1 MNRSSAILVVLAAL
15 LLLAASYWLF
25 FVRPERAAE
34 RARAL
39 APETLALTSMT
50 GGVEVAGADGVWRPA
65 RPGEHLSAR
74 DQIRTDDEGSA
85 ELAATDGSTVILS
98 PGTEARVDELRR
110 ELKRLSLAH
119 GELSAEIADNP
130 ARLFEL
136 EVDGHGAVART
147 RGARFTANA
156 DGAGSAAVAT
166 RRGEV
171 ILAARGKEVVI
182 RTGQF
187 ARVSAGGTPDEPR
200 PLPQS
205 LFLKVQWPAATTTNR
220 PEVTVAGQAS
230 PGARVKVAGH
240 YVRLDANGRYSAK
253 VPLPDGAHELHVH
266 ASDLAGHVADEKS
279 PRIVVDTKT
288 DFKVHPPKWK

>member
-1 MNRSSAILVVLAAL
+1 MTRATAILVVLSAL
-15 LLLAASYWLF
+15 TLGAVSYWIF

-34 RARAL
+34 RTPAL
-39 APETLALTSMT
+39 APETLAIATVS
-50 GGVEVAGADGVWRPA
+50 GGVEVAVADGSWRPA
-65 RPGEHLSAR
+65 RPGERLSAR
-74 DQIRTDDEGSA
+74 DRIRTDDEGAA
-85 ELAATDGSTVILS
+85 ELHAADGSTVLLS

-110 ELKRLSLAH
+110 ELKRLSLAR
-119 GELSAEIADNP
+119 GELQAEIADNP
-130 ARLFEL
+130 ARVFEV

-147 RGARFTANA
+147 RGARFTASA
-156 DGAGSAAVAT
+156 DGAGAAAVAT

-171 ILAARGKEVVI
+171 ILSARGKEVVI

-187 ARVSAGGTPDEPR
+187 ARVAAGGTPDGPR
-200 PLPQS
+200 PLPES
-205 LFLKVQWPAATTTNR
+205 LFLKVQWPATTSNR
-220 PEVTVAGQAS
+220 PEVVIAGEAS

-240 YVRLDANGRYSAK
+240 FVRPDADGHYSAN

-266 ASDLAGHVADEKS
+266 ATDLAGHVADEKS